1 MQKPPHPLQVETM
14 VARSCLLFSEKM
26 SGSASSSPDS
36 TSEVWVHDSLF
47 LRHLTGMDSGS
58 TSESSRTRL
67 VVLVVVVSMVG
78 GSMAAML
85 LGYDSYDLHTVS
97 PYIEYG
103 EKFGEMSGNTIFLVS
118 SPPVS
123 QHVNVFSSL
132 F

>member
-1 MQKPPHPLQVETM
+1 M
-14 VARSCLLFSEKM
+14 V
-26 SGSASSSPDS
+26 
-36 TSEVWVHDSLF
+36 
-47 LRHLTGMDSGS
+47 
-58 TSESSRTRL
+58 
-67 VVLVVVVSMVG
+67 
-78 GSMAAML
+78 AML